1 MIIFKNRLSTGWFCL
16 PSELVI
22 SLPQTFKYKRNIKNQ
37 EQSLRILYTIQ
48 KPAPTIEP
56 RPAKTSPNSRSV
68 PDNLAARTYPEK
80 VKSQAQALNIM
91 RFQNLCP
98 SCHMNNSLLHRH
110 KITSI
115 SQILGASINHHWVR
129 LYSIQLWTRRAAD
142 VKAAPS
148 LSDICRLKWSDAIS
162 NMIEAENEKMTPD
175 CCSSISISKNAL
187 LFSRSYLS
195 QPGQVMF

>member
-22 SLPQTFKYKRNIKNQ
+22 YLPQTFKYKRNIKNQ
-37 EQSLRILYTIQ
+37 EQSLRTLYTIQ

-115 SQILGASINHHWVR
+115 SQILGWRGHPSTITEYDCTVYSCGPGEQLTSR
-129 LYSIQLWTRRAAD
+129 LRPVYQISAD
-142 VKAAPS
+142 
-148 LSDICRLKWSDAIS
+148 
-162 NMIEAENEKMTPD
+162 
-175 CCSSISISKNAL
+175 
-187 LFSRSYLS
+187 
-195 QPGQVMF
+195 